1 MITILESPSVS
12 LQTRGKEKK
21 ERQFFIFIVTCEL
34 EETAVG
40 KTSHILR
47 PDKLIGTV
55 K

>member
-12 LQTRGKEKK
+12 LQTRGKEK